1 MQYAVIGV
9 REHEDGGGDGGG
21 GEGNDGETSGLDGG
35 TVTKAFSSDGPG
47 LCWPSA
53 LSSFSA
59 IGERPFL
66 PGCIFRGR
74 GSGFTTCDAPK

>member
-21 GEGNDGETSGLDGG
+21 GEGNDGESSGLDGG
-35 TVTKAFSSDGPG
+35 TVTKVFSSDGPG

-59 IGERPFL
+59 IGERPFVEIR
-66 PGCIFRGR
+66 PGRAAVEVIELCVG
-74 GSGFTTCDAPK
+74 